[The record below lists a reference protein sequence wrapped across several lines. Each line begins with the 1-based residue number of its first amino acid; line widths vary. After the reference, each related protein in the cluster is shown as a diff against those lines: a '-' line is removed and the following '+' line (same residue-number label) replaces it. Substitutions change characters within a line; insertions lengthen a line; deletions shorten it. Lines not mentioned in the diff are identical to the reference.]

1 MTLPQSKSMKT
12 YWVYM
17 LLCSDES
24 FYTGVT
30 NNVGLRLDQHNQ
42 GIDRN
47 CYTFTRRPVALVH
60 CAEFRYI
67 DQAIDWE
74 KQLKGWSRK
83 KKLALIENDWARI
96 SELAKNYRER
106 FGNSSPEHKAESSRH
121 PSTSSG

>member
-1 MTLPQSKSMKT
+1 MKT

-47 CYTFTRRPVALVH
+47 CYT
-60 CAEFRYI
+60 
-67 DQAIDWE
+67 
-74 KQLKGWSRK
+74 
-83 KKLALIENDWARI
+83 
-96 SELAKNYRER
+96 
-106 FGNSSPEHKAESSRH
+106 
-121 PSTSSG
+121 